1 MYMANVLGNFKT
13 REEILVEIKS
23 DFETYCIFL
32 EMKPEFREQFLEF
45 CMGVR
50 GVKMAYDPFFMHIF
64 DAEVHPERL
73 SDLLSQI
80 IGESVKVKAVL
91 PKEHRRISEK
101 GSLLH
106 YLNLGLLPDANAPAP
121 GETFLHSLLNN
132 LGLLLLIALLGLTIF
147 GFPVAFA
154 ALAYKGMAL
163 GLSSV
168 LILESMSLLKGS
180 AAVFASLIPQNLLCI
195 PAFVL
200 AAAAAASLD
209 MDILRH
215 RKVGIKKAL
224 AQRAGDFLLLIL
236 FLGIVIAAGCCIE
249 SFISPFL
256 LQLSK

>member
-1 MYMANVLGNFKT
+1 MGKLLKTKRSGILEPAVGSPVLLTTACFLFLTG
-13 REEILVEIKS
+13 
-23 DFETYCIFL
+23 IF
-32 EMKPEFREQFLEF
+32 
-45 CMGVR
+45 CGVFT
-50 GVKMAYDPFFMHIF
+50 A
-64 DAEVHPERL
+64 
-73 SDLLSQI
+73 LL
-80 IGESVKVKAVL
+80 L
-91 PKEHRRISEK
+91 PQSEK
-101 GSLLH
+101 GSLLR